1 VRPDVGAAL
10 GFPDLILANGRIVT
24 ADPGFTIAE
33 AVAIRGDKV
42 LAVGRSADVMALAGP
57 ATELVDLEGRTV
69 LPGLIDTHAHVERAG
84 LLDCTVGF
92 EGVASVEAALERV
105 RARAAETA
113 AGEWIRGRMWH
124 PLAQLREKRF
134 LTRWELDRAAPDHPV
149 ILPVGHFSL
158 VNSRALALAGIT
170 RETPDPDG
178 GAIHRDA
185 AGEPTGVLEEAAED
199 LVERLLPPWSFEEQ
213 VAQMK
218 AAMAYFNSY
227 GLTSAISAA
236 VSPGD
241 LRVHQA
247 LRASGDA
254 TLRVS
259 AMFAPTGGL
268 NPTLSLDEWELFFSR
283 VGVASDFGDAWLSLS
298 GVKLQVDGGM
308 TLRTAAMRAGYP
320 DDPDYR
326 GTVVIPQER
335 LNGFVSIA
343 NRYGWRVGIHAVGD
357 AAIDAVLD
365 AYEAADCERSIRERR
380 FVVIHGSLMQPDQM
394 IRARELGVRVDAQS
408 AFLWDK
414 AAAIARHMGKENADR
429 AIPMRTLID
438 TIGLD
443 LLGQGTDYPI
453 NPLNPF
459 WNISVMTTRRDVTG
473 AAYGLSE
480 AITREE
486 AIRLYTSAA
495 ARYSFS
501 ERLTGSI
508 EPGKLADLVVL
519 SADILSVPDEDLKTI
534 RALRTI
540 VGGRTVHEAA

>member
-1 VRPDVGAAL
+1 ML
-10 GFPDLILANGRIVT
+10 GYPDLLLVNARIVT
-24 ADPGFTIAE
+24 ADPGFSIAE
-33 AVAIRGDKV
+33 ALAIRGDRF
-42 LAVGRSADVMALAGP
+42 LAVGRTQDIVSLAGP
-57 ATELVDLEGRTV
+57 DTQVIDLAGRTV

-84 LLDCTVGF
+84 LLGSTVGF
-92 EGVASVEAALERV
+92 EGVSSIDEALARV
-105 RARAAETA
+105 RERADRTP
-113 AGEWIRGRMWH
+113 AGEWIRGRIWH

-149 ILPVGHFSL
+149 ILPVSHFSL

-170 RETPDPDG
+170 RDTPDPDG
-178 GAIHRDA
+178 GEIHRDA
-185 AGEPTGVLEEAAED
+185 AGEPTGVLEEAAEE
-199 LVERLLPPWSFEEQ
+199 LVERLLPPWSFDQQ

-218 AAMAYFNSY
+218 DAMAYFNSF

-247 LRASGDA
+247 LRASGQA
-254 TLRVS
+254 TLRIS

-268 NPTLSLDEWELFFSR
+268 NPTLSLDEWELFFAR
-283 VGVASDFGDAWLSLS
+283 IGVASDFGDEWLSLS

-326 GTVVIPQER
+326 GTVVIPQDR

-357 AAIDAVLD
+357 AAVDAVLD
-365 AYEAADCERSIRERR
+365 AYEAADRERSIRDRR

-394 IRARELGVRVDAQS
+394 VRARDLGVRVDAQS

-414 AAAIARHMGKENADR
+414 AAAIARHVGKETADR
-429 AIPMRTLID
+429 AIPMRSLID
-438 TIGLD
+438 TMGLD

-459 WNISVMTTRRDVTG
+459 FNIYVMTTRRDATG
-473 AAYGLSE
+473 TVYGPSE

-501 ERLTGSI
+501 EHRTGSI
-508 EPGKLADLVVL
+508 EPGKLADLAVL
-519 SADILSVPDEDLKTI
+519 SADILGVSDEELKEI
-534 RALRTI
+534 RVVRTI
-540 VGGRTVHEAA
+540 VGGRTVFESP